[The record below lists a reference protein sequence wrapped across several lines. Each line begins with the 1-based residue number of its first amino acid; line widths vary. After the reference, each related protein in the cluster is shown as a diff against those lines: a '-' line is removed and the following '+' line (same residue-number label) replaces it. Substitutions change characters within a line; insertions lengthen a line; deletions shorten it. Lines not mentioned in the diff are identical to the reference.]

1 MSNPIIPFG
10 KAKGQSIT
18 ECTEADL
25 RWTIDVV
32 DAKLCEDPDGRFS
45 DANKAFVAA
54 GMAEL
59 ERRKNGGALIKPQPA
74 PAVSTP
80 VQQVA
85 PPNQA
90 LALMA
95 TDPASVTAWFR
106 ANRQNY
112 HLVAPST
119 VVQTLPEGAEVA
131 ISVIYVNPDKDGGE
145 VFVTDSG
152 KLALTGTALA
162 RISAAAGITWDPK
175 QCGRTDDRRNSR
187 YCEYRAVGG
196 WTLFDGT
203 FITECAHRETDL
215 TDGSDEAASM
225 TPKQLAQQRKFIL
238 PLTESKAKNRV
249 IRRLGLKSGY
259 TQQELQKPF
268 AVARLM
274 FTGRTNDPELRK
286 VFAMMKAQQLTA
298 GTAALFGGEQPRQTV
313 AHLLGTPA
321 SEEPTTEIVPTTG
334 TDGGNY

>member
-1 MSNPIIPFG
+1 MSAVPLIPFG

-18 ECTEADL
+18 ECTEAHL

-32 DAKLCEDPDGRFS
+32 DAKLCEDPEGRF
-45 DANKAFVAA
+45 AAENKAFIEA

-59 ERRKNGGALIKPQPA
+59 ERRKNGGAITKPQPA
-74 PAVSTP
+74 PVAAAP
-80 VQQVA
+80 AAA
-85 PPNQA
+85 PPAAQA
-90 LALMA
+90 LSLMA
-95 TDPASVTAWFR
+95 TDPASVTAWFH

-119 VVQTLPEGAEVA
+119 MVQTLPEGCEVA
-131 ISVIYVNPDKDGGE
+131 VSVIYVNPEKDAGE
-145 VFVTDSG
+145 VFMTDSG
-152 KLALTGTALA
+152 KLALAGSALA
-162 RISAAAGITWDPK
+162 RISAAAGISWDPK
-175 QCGRTDDRRNSR
+175 QCGRTDDRRNPR

-203 FITECAHRETDL
+203 FVTECAHRETDL
-215 TDGSDEAASM
+215 MDGSDEAASM
-225 TPKQLAQQRKFIL
+225 TEKQLAIARKFIL

-259 TQQELQKPF
+259 TKEELQKPF

-286 VFAMMKAQQLTA
+286 AFALMKAQQLTA
-298 GTAALFGGEQPRQTV
+298 GNAALFGGEQPRQTV
-313 AHLLGTPA
+313 AHLLPSPGPA
-321 SEEPTTEIVPTTG
+321 DHTTSIVPATG
-334 TDGGNY
+334 TDGDKF